1 MGSRHAQFI
10 MWWGLAGVHIL
21 SLHHFW
27 GPSMTIGEGSAT
39 RVMFSS
45 RRLSGLAPAAVGRVL
60 DAILAALL
68 LVLVAGWVDPELI
81 LDALW
86 VTLASGAFVVGL
98 RGTIVRILLCTVVV
112 FGAWAIE
119 GMLTGQMGESDV
131 IDGEWALMAALTI
144 IIAVLASRVSSTAQR
159 YAALYRQASDS
170 LVTAHEDERARLARD
185 LHDGVGQTLTSVVLT
200 LDAAAQTLVVG
211 RDMESGM
218 SKIHR
223 ARALAQTALDEAHD
237 VAAQLRPSR
246 ISELGLGA
254 AISELAESSGLQ
266 VDLWFDPSILP
277 AGLVDP
283 GREIDA
289 YRIIQEALSNVS
301 RHSHATRV
309 WIDAEVSDGAIRIQV
324 GDNGV
329 GFSGQRTSTGM
340 GLPGMEERAAI
351 VQGAVAVR
359 SETGVGTTVDL
370 TMPIS
375 PPPSTHGVPDTTV
388 KPAPRRRSSLFG
400 LRS

>member
-1 MGSRHAQFI
+1 
-10 MWWGLAGVHIL
+10 
-21 SLHHFW
+21 
-27 GPSMTIGEGSAT
+27 MTIGEGSAT

-45 RRLSGLAPAAVGRVL
+45 RRLSSLAPAAVAHVL

-68 LVLVAGWVDPELI
+68 LVLLAGWVDPELI

-98 RGTIVRILLCTVVV
+98 RGTIVRILLCSVVV

-119 GMLTGQMGESDV
+119 ALLSGQMSESDV
-131 IDGEWALMAALTI
+131 IDGEWALMTALTI
-144 IIAVLASRVSSTAQR
+144 LIAVLASRVSSTAQR

-185 LHDGVGQTLTSVVLT
+185 LHDGVGQTLTSVLLT
-200 LDAAAQTLVVG
+200 LDAAAQTLVIG
-211 RDMESGM
+211 RDKKSGM

-223 ARALAQTALDEAHD
+223 ARALTQTALDETHD

-254 AISELAESSGLQ
+254 AILELAESSGLP
-266 VDLWFDPSILP
+266 VDLWFDPAILP
-277 AGLVDP
+277 AGLIDP

-289 YRIIQEALSNVS
+289 YRIIQEALGNVA
-301 RHSHATRV
+301 RHSQATQV
-309 WIDAEVSDGAIRIQV
+309 WIDAEVRDGAIRVQV

-329 GFSGQRTSTGM
+329 GFSGQRTPIGM

-351 VQGAVAVR
+351 LHGRVAVR
-359 SETGVGTTVDL
+359 SSAGSGTTVDL
-370 TMPIS
+370 TLPVIALQ
-375 PPPSTHGVPDTTV
+375 DTSGIPGTAL
-388 KPAPRRRSSLFG
+388 KPERAARRSGSFSL
-400 LRS
+400 RP